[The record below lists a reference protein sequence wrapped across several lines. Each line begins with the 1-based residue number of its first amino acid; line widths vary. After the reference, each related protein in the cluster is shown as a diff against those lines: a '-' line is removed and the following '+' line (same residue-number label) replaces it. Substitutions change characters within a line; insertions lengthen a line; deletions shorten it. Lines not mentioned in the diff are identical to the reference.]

1 MQRQPEWRGRS
12 AAALRVSRRAARAR
26 AHPQTRPPSSGPWA
40 ATWSGLRGGRSRPYS
55 LLSLSLGDAHPQ
67 GRASVS
73 LPSLHLTPSEARLR
87 CSRVRSLLK
96 TGGSARQQEGGQQE
110 GAQRG
115 CGRRPAQRPGRQAR
129 HARSSNAGPASLLA
143 GTGVPSGLMC
153 AFNQQIS
160 RPPGA
165 S

>member
-1 MQRQPEWRGRS
+1 MGGHGPT
-12 AAALRVSRRAARAR
+12 RVS
-26 AHPQTRPPSSGPWA
+26 
-40 ATWSGLRGGRSRPYS
+40 S
-55 LLSLSLGDAHPQ
+55 LCRLGDAHPQ
-67 GRASVS
+67 GARASVS
-73 LPSLHLTPSEARLR
+73 LALPPPDSFRSQGLGA

-96 TGGSARQQEGGQQE
+96 TGVFRGQQEGGQQE
-110 GAQRG
+110 GAQREDVDA
-115 CGRRPAQRPGRQAR
+115 AQRSGQGGRHGTRGPGMP
-129 HARSSNAGPASLLA
+129 GPASLLA